1 MCFPLIIKK
10 LTCIFLSFYSQN
22 FNVSCKIQSSYDTI
36 LSYGSFGK
44 IKEATCREE
53 KPMNILEYEN
63 YQEKKTHGS
72 SSFPYITY
80 LCSIPLDFREVPLH
94 WHNEFEIIYVKKG
107 EGIITVDL
115 NKYPVK
121 ASDISII
128 PPGHLHSIS
137 QKEASSM
144 EYENI
149 IFNMDLLVSKYKDSS
164 FQEFI
169 RPMFNQTYDIPP
181 IITKENAD
189 YTSISSCLDHI
200 DDICRTFP
208 KAYEF
213 AIKGY
218 LYQFFYYIFHNNSVN
233 QNTPKPD
240 RNMDKLKL
248 LIKYIETNYA
258 SDITVKT
265 AAKLCNFSESH
276 FMKFFKECMN
286 ISFINYLNDY
296 RLSMASR
303 LLMTS
308 TDSILSIA
316 LDSGF
321 HNISYFNRSFKG
333 KYGITPS
340 QFRKQS

>member
-1 MCFPLIIKK
+1 MILFYHMM
-10 LTCIFLSFYSQN
+10 IFDLLWEI
-22 FNVSCKIQSSYDTI
+22 VCR
-36 LSYGSFGK
+36 
-44 IKEATCREE
+44 KENS
-53 KPMNILEYEN
+53 MNILEYQN
-63 YQEKKTHGS
+63 YQEKKIHGN

-80 LCSIPLDFREVPLH
+80 PCSIPLDFREVPVH

-128 PPGHLHSIS
+128 PPGHLHSII
-137 QKEASSM
+137 QKEGFSM

-149 IFNMDLLVSKYKDSS
+149 IFNMDLLISKYKDSS

-169 RPMFNQTYDIPP
+169 RPMLNQAFDIPP

-189 YTSISSCLDHI
+189 YSSISSCLDNI
-200 DDICRTFP
+200 DDICRSFP

-213 AIKGY
+213 AIKGF
-218 LYQFFYYIFHNNSVN
+218 LYQFFYFIFHNNSGI
-233 QNTPKPD
+233 QSTPKPD
-240 RNMDKLKL
+240 KNMDKLKL
-248 LIKYIETNYA
+248 LIKYIEINYA

-276 FMKFFKECMN
+276 FMRFFKECMN
-286 ISFINYLNDY
+286 VSFTNYVNDY
-296 RLSMASR
+296 RLSMVSR

-308 TDSILSIA
+308 TESILSIA

-321 HNISYFNRSFKG
+321 HNISYFNRIFKE
-333 KYGITPS
+333 KYGVTPS
-340 QFRKQS
+340 QFRKKELSGF